1 MAARRHDY
9 VDDITPAK
17 ESWDIVVRIGDKIQ
31 TSVRKVMLSFQSK
44 ICDGTVY
51 NLKSFGVA
59 ANSGA
64 YRTTKHKFKLSLQS
78 GTGIQKHETALL
90 ITISPYRLISFL
102 EIVGKIDMDY
112 LIEVVAIVSAVGRE
126 RIYER
131 NRVTTKFKV
140 IELDSNG
147 MKLECILFGTY
158 VDALDAFLQTG
169 YIGKVVV
176 LVGCL
181 KVKIDNIGSPTQ
193 PFSYIKYAFELSLEE
208 EFLNLSQRKT
218 IEELKDSQ
226 NDMVCVVLG
235 TINHFVGGSDWWYA
249 ACVYN
254 KGVVV
259 DSKRYSVRLRLRVIG
274 KQVSTSSASAF
285 ERSP

>member
-9 VDDITPAK
+9 VDDITSAK
-17 ESWDIVVRIGDKIQ
+17 ESWDIVIQIGDKIQ
-31 TSVRKVMLSFQSK
+31 ASVRKVILSFQSK

-78 GTGIQKHETALL
+78 GTPTQGLQKLETALL
-90 ITISPYRLISFL
+90 ITISPYRLVSFL

-126 RIYER
+126 RVYER
-131 NRVTTKFKV
+131 NCVTTKFNV
-140 IELDSNG
+140 IELESNG

-169 YIGKVVV
+169 YIGKFVV
-176 LVGCL
+176 LAECL
-181 KVKIDNIGSPTQ
+181 KVK
-193 PFSYIKYAFELSLEE
+193 
-208 EFLNLSQRKT
+208 
-218 IEELKDSQ
+218 
-226 NDMVCVVLG
+226 M
-235 TINHFVGGSDWWYA
+235 
-249 ACVYN
+249 YN
-254 KGVVV
+254 
-259 DSKRYSVRLRLRVIG
+259 G
-274 KQVSTSSASAF
+274 KVQL
-285 ERSP
+285 